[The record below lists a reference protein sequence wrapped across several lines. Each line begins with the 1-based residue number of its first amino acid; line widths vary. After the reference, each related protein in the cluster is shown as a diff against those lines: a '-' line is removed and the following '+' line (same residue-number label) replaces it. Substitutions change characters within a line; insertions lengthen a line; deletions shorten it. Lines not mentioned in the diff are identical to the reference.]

1 MRNKIEA
8 VIFDMDG
15 TLLDTLKDI
24 ADSMN
29 MALKMTGLPERDF
42 EYMRFSV
49 GYGVDELAR
58 RAMPEGSS
66 EEDIMRCVAKF
77 RDIYNVHYKDSS
89 KPYEGIPGM
98 LDELTKSNIPFA
110 ILSNK
115 PEDFT
120 IKMTGELLPGWK
132 FSEVCGVRKD
142 VPKKPDPAVA
152 LEIALKWGIPPV
164 KIAFVGDSAVD
175 MKTANAAGM
184 FAVGVL
190 WGFRP
195 RKEIEEAG
203 SMALISHPKE
213 LLDIL
218 NPKVSA

>member
-1 MRNKIEA
+1 MKRKFDA

-58 RAMPEGSS
+58 RAMPDGSS
-66 EEDIMRCVAKF
+66 PEDIMRCVAKF
-77 RDIYNVHYKDSS
+77 RDIYNVNYKDTSR
-89 KPYEGIPGM
+89 PYDGIPGM
-98 LDELTKSNIPFA
+98 LDELTKLKIPFA

-120 IKMTGELLPGWK
+120 IRMTGELLGRWK
-132 FSEVCGVRKD
+132 FAEVRGVRKD
-142 VPKKPDPAVA
+142 RPKKPDPAVA
-152 LEIALKWGIPPV
+152 LEIAKKWRISPERV
-164 KIAFVGDSAVD
+164 AFVGDSAVD
-175 MKTANAAGM
+175 MQTANAAGM

-195 RKEIEEAG
+195 QKEIEEAG
-203 SMALISHPKE
+203 SMALISHPLE
-213 LLDIL
+213 LLEL
-218 NPKVSA
+218 FKTE

>member
-1 MRNKIEA
+1 MRRKYDA

-29 MALKMTGLPERDF
+29 MALKMTGQPERDF

-58 RAMPEGSS
+58 RAMPEQSIP
-66 EEDIMRCVAKF
+66 EDIMKCVGRF
-77 RDIYNVHYKDSS
+77 REIYNEHYRDSS
-89 KPYEGIPGM
+89 RPYDGIPEM
-98 LDELTKSNIPFA
+98 LDELSRQNIPFA

-120 IKMTGELLPGWK
+120 IRMTEELLGRWK
-132 FSEVCGVRKD
+132 FAEVRGVRQDK
-142 VPKKPDPAVA
+142 PKKPDPAVA
-152 LEIALKWGIPPV
+152 IEIAQKWRIPPER
-164 KIAFVGDSAVD
+164 IAFVGDSAVD
-175 MKTANAAGM
+175 MQTANAAGM
-184 FAVGVL
+184 FAIGVL

-203 SMALISHPKE
+203 SMALISHPLE
-213 LLDIL
+213 LLEL
-218 NPKVSA
+218 VKTE

>member
-1 MRNKIEA
+1 MKLKFDA

-29 MALKMTGLPERDF
+29 MALKLIDQPERDF

-58 RAMPEGSS
+58 RALPHGSS
-66 EEDIMRCVAKF
+66 PEDIMRCVGRF
-77 RDIYNVHYKDSS
+77 RDIYNEHYRDSS
-89 KPYEGIPGM
+89 RPYDGIPVM
-98 LDELTKSNIPFA
+98 LDELTRLKIPFA

-120 IKMTGELLPGWK
+120 IRMTDELLGRWK
-132 FSEVCGVRKD
+132 FAEVRGVRQDK
-142 VPKKPDPAVA
+142 PKKPDPAVA
-152 LEIALKWGIPPV
+152 LEISKKWGISPQR
-164 KIAFVGDSAVD
+164 IAFVGDSAVD
-175 MKTANAAGM
+175 MQTANAAGM

-203 SMALISHPKE
+203 SMALISHPLE
-213 LLDIL
+213 LFELFE
-218 NPKVSA
+218 N

>member
-1 MRNKIEA
+1 MKRIKRSFDA

-29 MALKMTGLPERDF
+29 MVLKRIGQPQRDF
-42 EYMRFSV
+42 EYMRYSV

-58 RAMPEGSS
+58 RAMPEGST
-66 EEDIMRCVAKF
+66 EEDLLNCLGMMREIYREHY
-77 RDIYNVHYKDSS
+77 RDTSRA
-89 KPYEGIPGM
+89 YEGIPELLG
-98 LDELTKSNIPFA
+98 ELTKLKIPFA

-120 IKMTGELLPGWK
+120 VKMTEELLGGWK
-132 FSEVCGVRKD
+132 FAEVRGVRKD
-142 VPKKPDPAVA
+142 RPKKPDPAVA
-152 LEIALKWGIPPV
+152 LEIAQRWGISPER
-164 KIAFVGDSAVD
+164 IAFVGDSAVD
-175 MKTANAAGM
+175 MQTANAAGM

-195 RKEIEEAG
+195 RREIEEAG
-203 SMALISHPKE
+203 AMAMISHPLE
-213 LLDIL
+213 LIALM
-218 NPKVSA
+218 

>member
-1 MRNKIEA
+1 MQRIKRNFDA

-29 MALKMTGLPERDF
+29 MTLKRIGQPERDF
-42 EYMRFSV
+42 EYMRYSV

-58 RAMPEGSS
+58 RAMPEGST
-66 EEDIMRCVAKF
+66 EEEVINCLGVMRE
-77 RDIYNVHYKDSS
+77 IYRKHYKDTSRT
-89 KPYEGIPGM
+89 YDGIPE
-98 LDELTKSNIPFA
+98 LLEELTKLKIPFA

-120 IKMTGELLPGWK
+120 IKMTEELLDGWK
-132 FSEVCGVRKD
+132 FSEVRGVRKD
-142 VPKKPDPAVA
+142 RPKKPDPAVA
-152 LEIALKWGIPPV
+152 LEIAAGWGIKPERIV
-164 KIAFVGDSAVD
+164 FVGDSAVD
-175 MKTANAAGM
+175 MQTANAAGM

-195 RKEIEEAG
+195 KQEIEEAG
-203 SMALISHPKE
+203 AMAMISHPLE
-213 LLDIL
+213 LIALI
-218 NPKVSA
+218 

>member
-1 MRNKIEA
+1 MRRKIEA

-29 MALKMTGLPERDF
+29 MALKMTGRPEREF

-58 RAMPEGSS
+58 RAMPELSS
-66 EEDIMRCVAKF
+66 PEDIMRCVGRF
-77 RDIYNVHYKDSS
+77 RDIYNDHYKDNSR
-89 KPYEGIPGM
+89 PYDGIPEL
-98 LDELTKSNIPFA
+98 LDELAGLRIPFA

-120 IKMTGELLPGWK
+120 VRMTEELLGKWK
-132 FSEVCGVRKD
+132 FAEVRGVSKD
-142 VPKKPDPAVA
+142 KPKKPDPAVA
-152 LEIALKWGIPPV
+152 LGIAQRWGIPPER
-164 KIAFVGDSAVD
+164 IAFVGDSAVD
-175 MKTANAAGM
+175 MQTANAAGM

-203 SMALISHPKE
+203 SMALISHPLE
-213 LLDIL
+213 LLEL
-218 NPKVSA
+218 VKTE